1 MSKIGKKPIV
11 IPASVEVKIDDGF
24 LYFKSQSGNMEL
36 EIPRNIKVELK
47 DGELLFSPKNKLRLT
62 QALWGTTRALANN
75 AVNGLSSGFEKSL
88 KVEGVGYKANMEGE
102 TLVLNLGLS
111 HPVKF
116 ISPQGVKISVDKN
129 IIKIAGYDRAVVGQ
143 SAAKIRAFK
152 KPEPYKGKGIRYS
165 DEIVRRK
172 AGKKVAGTTK

>member
-1 MSKIGKKPIV
+1 
-11 IPASVEVKIDDGF
+11 
-24 LYFKSQSGNMEL
+24 
-36 EIPRNIKVELK
+36 
-47 DGELLFSPKNKLRLT
+47 
-62 QALWGTTRALANN
+62 
-75 AVNGLSSGFEKSL
+75 
-88 KVEGVGYKANMEGE
+88 MEGE

-116 ISPQGVKISVDKN
+116 VSPQGVKISVDKN
-129 IIKIAGYDRAVVGQ
+129 VIKIMGYDRAVVGQ

-152 KPEPYKGKGIRYS
+152 KPEPYKGKGIRYI

>member
-1 MSKIGKKPIV
+1 MSKIGKKPIAV
-11 IPASVEVKIDDGF
+11 PRSIEVKIDDGF
-24 LYFKSQSGNMEL
+24 LSFKSQSGNLKL
-36 EIPRNIKVELK
+36 EVPRNIKVELK
-47 DGELLFSPKNKLRLT
+47 DGELIFSPENNLRLT
-62 QALWGTTRALANN
+62 RALWGTTRALANN
-75 AVNGLSSGFEKSL
+75 AVNGLASGFEKSL
-88 KVEGVGYKANMEGE
+88 RLEGVGYRANMEGE
-102 TLVLNLGLS
+102 TLILNLGLS

-116 ISPQGVKISVDKN
+116 VPPQGVKISVDKN
-129 IIKIAGYDRAVVGQ
+129 VIKVSGYDRAAVGQ

>member
-11 IPASVEVKIDDGF
+11 VPGSVEVKIDDGF
-24 LYFKSQSGNMEL
+24 LSFKSQSGNLEL
-36 EIPRNIKVELK
+36 EVPRSIKVELK
-47 DGELLFSPKNKLRLT
+47 EGELIFSPKNNLRLT
-62 QALWGTTRALANN
+62 KALWGTTRALANN
-75 AVNGLSSGFEKSL
+75 AVNGLSLGFGKSL
-88 KVEGVGYKANMEGE
+88 KLEGVGYKANIEGE

-116 ISPQGVKISVDKN
+116 VSPRGVKISVDKN
-129 IIKIAGYDRAVVGQ
+129 VIKITGYDRAVVGQ

-165 DEIVRRK
+165 DEIIRRK
-172 AGKKVAGTTK
+172 AGKKVAGTVK

>member
-11 IPASVEVKIDDGF
+11 VPASVEVKIDDGF
-24 LYFKSQSGNMEL
+24 LAFKSSNGNLKL
-36 EIPRNIKVELK
+36 EVPRNIKVELK
-47 DGELLFSPKNKLRLT
+47 DGELVFSPENKLRLT

-88 KVEGVGYKANMEGE
+88 KLEGVGYKANMEGE

-116 ISPQGVKISVDKN
+116 VPPQGIKISVDKN
-129 IIKIAGYDRAVVGQ
+129 IIKITGYDKAVVGQ

-165 DEIVRRK
+165 DEIIRRK
-172 AGKKVAGTTK
+172 AGKKVAGTAK